1 MSAVEQVVPVD
12 GRWAVLLRHR
22 RWTWFRL
29 AAVCCLAAIVIGGTG
44 HLVVRAAGTAI
55 DEPSL
60 NESSG
65 IAASQLN
72 PGILWSHNDSGRAAE
87 LYAFTDAGQ
96 AVATLVLPDVQI
108 ADWED
113 MAIGPSA
120 EGQPFSAIYVGD
132 IGDNGDSRE
141 TVAILRVAEPDLRGV
156 PPGDP
161 VTLTASSV
169 ERFDLIYDDG
179 PRDAETLMVDPRDG
193 SVFIAAKTTDETAGL
208 YRAQLSNAGDPV
220 TLEHVGDAAIP
231 GLLGL
236 TRLITGG
243 AISPTA
249 DRVVLRT
256 YLAAWW
262 WTMMPDQ
269 SIADAMTAVPRR
281 IALPIMRQGEAITF
295 SADGDTLY
303 VTSEGSPALLGS
315 VPAPIAG

>member
-1 MSAVEQVVPVD
+1 M
-12 GRWAVLLRHR
+12 
-22 RWTWFRL
+22 
-29 AAVCCLAAIVIGGTG
+29 
-44 HLVVRAAGTAI
+44 VRAAGTAI
-55 DEPSL
+55 DEPRL

-65 IAASQLN
+65 LAASQLN
-72 PGILWSHNDSGRAAE
+72 PGVFWSHNDSGRAAE
-87 LYAFTDAGQ
+87 LYAFNDAGQ
-96 AVATLVLPDVQI
+96 AVATVVLPDVQI

-120 EGQPFSAIYVGD
+120 EGQPFTAIYLGD
-132 IGDNGDSRE
+132 IGDNGDSRDSV
-141 TVAILRVAEPDLRGV
+141 TILRVSEPDLRGV
-156 PPGDP
+156 LPGDP
-161 VTLTASSV
+161 ITITASSI

-193 SVFIAAKTTDETAGL
+193 SVYIAAKTTDETAGL
-208 YRAQLSNAGDPV
+208 YRAQLSYAGDPV

-236 TRLITGG
+236 TRLVTGG
-243 AISPTA
+243 AISPTG

-262 WTMMPDQ
+262 WPVMPGQ
-269 SIADAMTAVPRR
+269 SIPDAMAAVPRR

-295 SADGDTLY
+295 SADGDVLY

-315 VPAPIAG
+315 VPAPSKARQISVPAAGCCDDSNYQCR